1 MTALGLARASDL
13 FAAGVDYAGVHDW
26 RTLQS
31 ASAASGAS
39 PAAQI
44 AWDSSPL
51 ASIKDWRS
59 PVLVVQGDDDRNVP
73 FSQTVELI
81 QALRKQG
88 VEFEQI
94 VVPDEVHDCLLYHS
108 WASFF
113 EATDDFF
120 HRHLSGSQNKTPTH

>member
-26 RTLQS
+26 RNLQS
-31 ASAASGAS
+31 GANAAAAS
-39 PAAQI
+39 PDRAQV

-51 ASIKDWRS
+51 SSIKDWHS

-73 FSQTVELI
+73 FAQTVELI
-81 QALRKQG
+81 QALRRQG

-94 VVPDEVHDCLLYHS
+94 VVPDEVHDSLLYHT
-108 WASFF
+108 WESFF
-113 EATDDFF
+113 EATADFF
-120 HRHLSGSQNKTPTH
+120 HRHLGGS